1 MPGKST
7 YLAGH
12 RGVALLND
20 ALLRRLFRAGSG
32 RIAQLVEQMTL
43 NHRVPGSSPGAPTKL
58 FKHLAGFCGF
68 HSDKLWPVIPT
79 KRLVLF
85 ARHDAFER
93 RRLAVCECAY
103 VGSCRADRWRPAARS
118 SATERSECTW
128 TERFRFQWRPLLA
141 CPSWWLEKICPAAIF
156 QRLAAAVS
164 GQLQSGSQRL
174 HARVARS
181 SLG

>member
-1 MPGKST
+1 
-7 YLAGH
+7 
-12 RGVALLND
+12 
-20 ALLRRLFRAGSG
+20 
-32 RIAQLVEQMTL
+32 
-43 NHRVPGSSPGAPTKL
+43 
-58 FKHLAGFCGF
+58 
-68 HSDKLWPVIPT
+68 
-79 KRLVLF
+79 LVLF

-118 SATERSECTW
+118 SASERSECTW